1 MVLQLSENCLRLHDE
16 EQLGNDG
23 GKPGEQHTERR
34 RCVKVASGQAVEG
47 FNA

>member
-16 EQLGNDG
+16 EQLGNDD

-34 RCVKVASGQAVEG
+34 RRFKVTSGQAVED